1 MNSPYLLLLA
11 AIAALCIYFSKRTKH
26 DDTDTSSSEDN
37 PSENPS
43 SPVDHSEN
51 DETE

>member
-11 AIAALCIYFSKRTKH
+11 AIAALCIYFSKRTKKG
-26 DDTDTSSSEDN
+26 DTDTSSSEDS

-43 SPVDHSEN
+43 SPVDHEEN
-51 DETE
+51 NEQ